1 MKKAGEE
8 IIIWFSESQL
18 PRAREKRALVHFLLA
33 LFMKKKNLPDFRFG
47 RTYSLLMIVMLY
59 QEYGN
64 HGIGSQE
71 GDFSSNAR

>member
-1 MKKAGEE
+1 MVFRKPTAACTGETR
-8 IIIWFSESQL
+8 FGSF
-18 PRAREKRALVHFLLA
+18 LVGVIYE
-33 LFMKKKNLPDFRFG
+33 KKNLPDFRFG

>member
-33 LFMKKKNLPDFRFG
+33 LFMKKK
-47 RTYSLLMIVMLY
+47 T
-59 QEYGN
+59 
-64 HGIGSQE
+64 SQISDLE
-71 GDFSSNAR
+71 ERIPF